1 MHWAGHVK
9 SDKSLSWKIGGLY
22 VLYCLYETQFV
33 EPYYLIYLSL
43 GKLVLFLFVVI
54 KKAEWI

>member
-1 MHWAGHVK
+1 VK

-43 GKLVLFLFVVI
+43 GKFVLILFVVI
-54 KKAEWI
+54 NEAEWIYS